1 MATHEGTVTLTAAAA
16 VLAMQQQQ
24 KAASGPHS
32 DIALTY
38 NATVFVSGNMSN

>member
-1 MATHEGTVTLTAAAA
+1 MATHEGTVTPTAAA

-38 NATVFVSGNMSN
+38 NATVFVSGNRSN